1 MLAINDLQFAVRAE
15 IIWEKGTNRS
25 AFFRGEVDKYGWVD
39 VGSSFLPSEIIAAFL
54 WAQLENLDA
63 IQQVR
68 ISHWEKYNKEL
79 KTWAA
84 DNEIQLPELPSYAS
98 NNGHMFYL
106 VFKTLAQRTAIIEKL
121 KSQHILAVFHYISLH
136 NSPFYNQ
143 IHQEQPLTESD
154 RYSDCLL
161 RLPLYYEL
169 DVRKVISSL

>member
-1 MLAINDLQFAVRAE
+1 MKLTTNFSLNEFNKRNYNVPTDVLRNLLELAKNLQVLRDEVKKPIKITSGYRPAE
-15 IIWEKGTNRS
+15 HNAKIGGATKSRHIT
-25 AFFRGEVDKYGWVD
+25 GE
-39 VGSSFLPSEIIAAFL
+39 
-54 WAQLENLDA
+54 
-63 IQQVR
+63 
-68 ISHWEKYNKEL
+68 
-79 KTWAA
+79 AA
-84 DNEIQLPELPSYAS
+84 D
-98 NNGHMFYL
+98 
-106 VFKTLAQRTAIIEKL
+106 FKIEGYTPKQVAAIIEKL